1 MIETASMWE
10 LVCRQ
15 TVKMRFMRHG
25 RNRLSGWG
33 LGAPLFALAVL
44 MWVFS
49 PHLVL
54 CVEAPGHIALELPS
68 SHCCGPVSFGNQ
80 SPQPENSLLLSPH
93 DGECTDQFVLF
104 HAVRARAVRVGPYLH
119 APVLASFALAL
130 HVFHT
135 ALPCDGLV
143 SGRQASFGF
152 DHPALAAFSTVI
164 IRC

>member
-1 MIETASMWE
+1 
-10 LVCRQ
+10 
-15 TVKMRFMRHG
+15 MRHG

-68 SHCCGPVSFGNQ
+68 AHCCGPVSFGSQ
-80 SPQPENSLLLSPH
+80 SAQPENSLLLSPH
-93 DGECTDQFVLF
+93 DGECTDQFVML
-104 HAVRARAVRVGPYLH
+104 HAVRARAVPVVPYFP
-119 APVLASFALAL
+119 APELASFALAM

-135 ALPCDGLV
+135 ALPCDGPV
-143 SGRQASFGF
+143 GGRQASIDF
-152 DHPALAAFSTVI
+152 DHPALAVLSTVI